1 MDKKILKDLV
11 CKQIDLHAEAVIECV
26 KSIGQEAELGFKEHK
41 TAAKVAQFFDSLNI
55 PHRDGLAITG
65 VRGELGSGKRNVAV
79 LGEMDAV
86 ICQGHPQMNTAN
98 CAAHACGHNI
108 QIGAMLAVASA
119 FADRKVVEHLDGKIT
134 FFAVPAEEYV
144 EIAYRNELREQ
155 GKLRYLGGKQELIA
169 LGEFDDIDMSM
180 MIHSQKN
187 TTENR
192 IYIGKSSNG
201 FIGKTIHYTGKTSH
215 AAESPELG
223 VNALNAAMLGL
234 MGIHAMRET
243 FRDEDAIRV
252 HPIITKGGDLVN
264 SVPADVRIETY
275 VRAKTMKA
283 IDDTHGKVDQALRG
297 GAMAIGADVT
307 IETTPGYLPLV
318 SSLPMNELFIENIK
332 TVDSNV
338 VIDNIEHFGASL
350 DVGDVSHIMPVIHPF
365 TGGVNGAL
373 HSKEFK
379 IEDYHI
385 AVIAPAKAMAMTV
398 IDLLYDKAQTA
409 EQILAEFKPV
419 FTKEEYL
426 AKLDSYFSKI

>member
-1 MDKKILKDLV
+1 MDKKNLKELV
-11 CKQIDLHAEAVIECV
+11 CKQIDKQAELIIECA
-26 KSIGQEAELGFKEHK
+26 KSIGQEAELGFKEDK
-41 TAAKVAQFFDSLNI
+41 TAAKVANFFDSLNI

-65 VRGELGSGKRNVAV
+65 VKGELGSGKLNIAV
-79 LGEMDAV
+79 LGELDAV
-86 ICQGHPQMNTAN
+86 ICQGHPYMNASN
-98 CAAHACGHNI
+98 GAAHACGHNV
-108 QIGAMLAVASA
+108 QIGALLAVAA
-119 FADRKVVEHLDGKIT
+119 GFAGTNVLEHLDGKVT

-155 GKLRYLGGKQELIA
+155 GKLKYLGGKQELIG
-169 LGEFDDIDMSM
+169 LGEFDDIDMAM

-187 TTENR
+187 TPENR

-201 FIGKTIHYTGKTSH
+201 FIGKTVHYTGKTSH

-264 SVPADVRIETY
+264 SVPADVRLETY
-275 VRAKTMKA
+275 VRAKTMNA

-297 GAMAIGADVT
+297 GAMAIGAEVS

-318 SSLPMNELFIENIK
+318 SNLTMNDLFVDNIK
-332 TVDSNV
+332 QVDPQV
-338 VIDNIEHFGASL
+338 VIDQIEHFGASL
-350 DVGDVSHIMPVIHPF
+350 DMGDVSHIMPVIHPF
-365 TGGVNGAL
+365 TGGVSGAL

-379 IEDYHI
+379 VEDYHI
-385 AVIAPAKAMAMTV
+385 AVIAPAKAMAMTI
-398 IDLLYDKAQTA
+398 IDLLYDNAQ
-409 EQILAEFKPV
+409 LAEAVLADFKPV
-419 FTKEEYL
+419 FSKQEYL
-426 AKLDSYFSKI
+426 SKLDSYFSKI